1 MTLREQ
7 IQADMK
13 AALRAHDSERL
24 NAIRMLWAAVKQK
37 EVDERITAD
46 DAQITGIIVK
56 AIKERRDAI
65 ALYAQGGRQDLV
77 DKEQKEA
84 DVLSGYL
91 PKALSDEE
99 VNAVI
104 DEAIAQV
111 GASGM
116 AAMGKVMAAVKPKL
130 AGRADM
136 SRVSAAVRARLAGK

>member
-91 PKALSDEE
+91 PKAMSDEE

-104 DEAIAQV
+104 DEAIAQAGV
-111 GASGM
+111 SGM

>member
-104 DEAIAQV
+104 DEAIAQG